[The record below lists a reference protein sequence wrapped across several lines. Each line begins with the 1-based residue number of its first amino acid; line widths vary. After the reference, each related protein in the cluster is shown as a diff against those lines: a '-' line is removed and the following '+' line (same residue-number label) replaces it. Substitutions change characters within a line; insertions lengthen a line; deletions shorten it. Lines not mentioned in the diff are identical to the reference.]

1 MENVIV
7 IASNSFSNMDFLPP
21 TPLMID
27 CCTWQVLEKSLNGGN
42 LRLVL
47 RKNQVS
53 HQKFFLLGYP
63 HSLSLPRIIGKFIR
77 KQISNYEFLI
87 IG

>member
-7 IASNSFSNMDFLPP
+7 IASNSFSNMDSLPP

-27 CCTWQVLEKSLNGGN
+27 CYTWQVLKKSLNGGN

-53 HQKFFLLGYP
+53 HQKFFCWDI
-63 HSLSLPRIIGKFIR
+63 RIDLVCP
-77 KQISNYEFLI
+77 QILANL
-87 IG
+87 

>member
-7 IASNSFSNMDFLPP
+7 IASNSFSNMDYLPP

-27 CCTWQVLEKSLNGGN
+27 CCTWQVLEKSLNCGN

-47 RKNQVS
+47 GKNQLS
-53 HQKFFLLGYP
+53 HQKFFCWDIRIALVCPELLAN
-63 HSLSLPRIIGKFIR
+63 L
-77 KQISNYEFLI
+77 
-87 IG
+87 

>member
-27 CCTWQVLEKSLNGGN
+27 CCCWKFIKKEKSLNGGN
-42 LRLVL
+42 LRSVFAGRRFLTRSFIYWDIRLNLVCPERL
-47 RKNQVS
+47 AN
-53 HQKFFLLGYP
+53 L
-63 HSLSLPRIIGKFIR
+63 
-77 KQISNYEFLI
+77 
-87 IG
+87 